1 MKLQDIKNIDLLRSI
16 ENATEIRRLNKYKPV
31 SYLKDYIGLHTHRS
45 YFYGRFFPKGDVKS
59 LQLVDTLFTSP
70 EDITLLIEGIVILDL
85 IPANTGD
92 GNISYVGYG
101 VLEVNGAVVYDGRNS
116 GVSSEALSSVDTGI
130 EFTGGFAG
138 KPLSNNYVWE
148 NGAGISITT
157 QDVTDGIYKTFSMDS
172 TVQVAVDSPYWTDPT
187 PADHTGKGVF
197 GGSYLPEGVITV
209 FDYTTVD
216 SDTYEDGTNVVTTGG
231 LDFSQLQVGD
241 KVDVRFDFN
250 AIPQI
255 ANTTIEPA
263 IWYKNRDASDNVT
276 FTFPLTAQPIF
287 YGTGTVGKSYLNRVS
302 LTIYIASQEDINS
315 LSHFAIKSDNLI
327 TIQPLSA
334 LFTLLR

>member
-1 MKLQDIKNIDLLRSI
+1 MATFEFIDNGKSFNINFNNIQYTAGKNDVELII
-16 ENATEIRRLNKYKPV
+16 PNATANDKLEIRSNSAQFTDVKV
-31 SYLKDYIGLHTHRS
+31 
-45 YFYGRFFPKGDVKS
+45 FFPD
-59 LQLVDTLFTSP
+59 DT
-70 EDITLLIEGIVILDL
+70 ITGVGAGSTTATELRDALLAVFFLDS
-85 IPANTGD
+85 
-92 GNISYVGYG
+92 GNV
-101 VLEVNGAVVYDGRNS
+101 
-116 GVSSEALSSVDTGI
+116 SEAALAEASAGI

-138 KPLSNNYVWE
+138 KPSSNGYDWINVT
-148 NGAGISITT
+148 GINIT
-157 QDVTDGIYKTFSMDS
+157 QEDVTSQRFKTFSLDS
-172 TVQVAVDSPYWTDPT
+172 TIQTFVDTPYWSDPT
-187 PADHTGKGVF
+187 PASHVGKGVF
-197 GGSYLPEGVITV
+197 GGSYLPEGVTNV

-216 SDTYEDGTNVVTTGG
+216 SDTYEDGSNIVTTGG

-287 YGTGTVGKSYLNRVS
+287 YGTGTVGKKYLNRVS

-315 LSHFAIKSDNLI
+315 LAHFAIKSDNLI
-327 TIQPLSA
+327 KIQPLSA
-334 LFTLLR
+334 LFTLIR

>member
-1 MKLQDIKNIDLLRSI
+1 MDNCHLG
-16 ENATEIRRLNKYKPV
+16 LNGLPRI
-31 SYLKDYIGLHTHRS
+31 YIGLDGEPCES
-45 YFYGRFFPKGDVKS
+45 SFNEG
-59 LQLVDTLFTSP
+59 
-70 EDITLLIEGIVILDL
+70 LLSD
-85 IPANTGD
+85 
-92 GNISYVGYG
+92 
-101 VLEVNGAVVYDGRNS
+101 
-116 GVSSEALSSVDTGI
+116 SSSGI
-130 EFTGGFAG
+130 EFTGAFAG
-138 KPLSNNYVWE
+138 KPLSNSYVWE
-148 NGAGISITT
+148 NGVGINITA
-157 QDVTDGIYKTFSMDS
+157 QDVADGIYKTFSMDA
-172 TVQVAVDSPYWTDPT
+172 TVQAAVDTPYWSDPV

-197 GGSYLPEGVITV
+197 GGSYLPEGVTNV
-209 FDYTTVD
+209 FDYTSVD
-216 SDTYEDGTNVVTTGG
+216 SDTYEDGSNIVTTGG

-263 IWYKNRDASDNVT
+263 IWYKNRDGDNNVT

-287 YGTGTVGKSYLNRVS
+287 YGTGTVGKTYLNRVS

-334 LFTLLR
+334 LFTLIR

>member
-1 MKLQDIKNIDLLRSI
+1 MSKTYTFTDNTNSFTIRVDNPERSVEYTGGKNFCELHVSDVTENKYLAIRSNSAEFTEI
-16 ENATEIRRLNKYKPV
+16 IVNMEVDTILGVGVGSTTATELR
-31 SYLKDYIGLHTHRS
+31 
-45 YFYGRFFPKGDVKS
+45 
-59 LQLVDTLFTSP
+59 DTLLSS
-70 EDITLLIEGIVILDL
+70 GIFFL
-85 IPANTGD
+85 AS
-92 GNISYVGYG
+92 GNV
-101 VLEVNGAVVYDGRNS
+101 
-116 GVSSEALSSVDTGI
+116 SEAALAEASSGI

-138 KPLSNNYVWE
+138 KPLSNNYAWE
-148 NGAGISITT
+148 NGVGISITT
-157 QDVTDGIYKTFSMDS
+157 QDVSDGIYKTFSMDS

-197 GGSYLPEGVITV
+197 GGSYLPEGVSTV

-263 IWYKNRDASDNVT
+263 VWYKNRDENDNVT

-287 YGTGTVGKSYLNRVS
+287 YGTGTVGKTYLNRVS

-334 LFTLLR
+334 LFTLIR

>member
-1 MKLQDIKNIDLLRSI
+1 MAVTYEFIDDTKSFIIKFKGQSYRAAKNDIELIIPNETNNNIL
-16 ENATEIRRLNKYKPV
+16 EIRSN
-31 SYLKDYIGLHTHRS
+31 SA
-45 YFYGRFFPKGDVKS
+45 
-59 LQLVDTLFTSP
+59 QLT
-70 EDITLLIEGIVILDL
+70 DI
-85 IPANTGD
+85 
-92 GNISYVGYG
+92 
-101 VLEVNGAVVYDGRNS
+101 EVNLDEDTILGVGAGSTTASDLDAALS
-116 GVSSEALSSVDTGI
+116 GIFFLASGNVSEAALAEASSGI

-138 KPLSNNYVWE
+138 KPLSNNYAWE
-148 NGAGISITT
+148 NGVGISITT
-157 QDVTDGIYKTFSMDS
+157 QDVSDGIYKTFSMDS

-197 GGSYLPEGVITV
+197 GGSYLPEGVSTV

-263 IWYKNRDASDNVT
+263 VWYKNRDENDNVT

-287 YGTGTVGKSYLNRVS
+287 YGTGTVGKTYLNRVS

-334 LFTLLR
+334 LFTLIR

>member
-1 MKLQDIKNIDLLRSI
+1 MDNYNFKKLSSSSILVKNGNKTVVLSGRYTAEYRDKNNNDILVIKNKYDDEILESID
-16 ENATEIRRLNKYKPV
+16 V
-31 SYLKDYIGLHTHRS
+31 S
-45 YFYGRFFPKGDVKS
+45 
-59 LQLVDTLFTSP
+59 VD
-70 EDITLLIEGIVILDL
+70 
-85 IPANTGD
+85 
-92 GNISYVGYG
+92 NISIDDVGKSYTEAEELY
-101 VLEVNGAVVYDGRNS
+101 LELDSLGIFFLEG
-116 GVSSEALSSVDTGI
+116 GVSEEALAYVEAGI

-138 KPLSNNYVWE
+138 KPVSNQYAWQ
-148 NGAGISITT
+148 NGVGISITT
-157 QDVTDGIYKTFSMDS
+157 QDAANGIYKTFSLDS
-172 TVQVAVDSPYWTDPT
+172 TVQVAVDTPYWSDPT

-197 GGSYLPEGVITV
+197 GGSYLPSGVINV

-216 SDTYEDGTNVVTTGG
+216 SDTYEDGTNIVTTGG

-263 IWYKNRDASDNVT
+263 IWYKNRDANDNVT

-287 YGTGTVGKSYLNRVS
+287 YGTGTVGKTYLNRVS

-334 LFTLLR
+334 LFTLIR

>member
-1 MKLQDIKNIDLLRSI
+1 MTFDFIDNNKSFTISYNNKKYTAAKSDVELQIDDETSDDKLTISSNSAKF
-16 ENATEIRRLNKYKPV
+16 TEIN
-31 SYLKDYIGLHTHRS
+31 II
-45 YFYGRFFPKGDVKS
+45 FPKDTITGIGAGS
-59 LQLVDTLFTSP
+59 TTASQLHDALLELFFL
-70 EDITLLIEGIVILDL
+70 E
-85 IPANTGD
+85 D
-92 GNISYVGYG
+92 GNVS
-101 VLEVNGAVVYDGRNS
+101 EGALA
-116 GVSSEALSSVDTGI
+116 EASAGI

-138 KPLSNNYVWE
+138 KPLSNNYAWQ
-148 NGAGISITT
+148 NGIGIAITT
-157 QDVTDGIYKTFSMDS
+157 QDVADGIYKTFSMDS

-197 GGSYLPEGVITV
+197 GGSYLPSGVVNV

-216 SDTYEDGTNVVTTGG
+216 SDTYEDESNVVTTGG

-263 IWYKNRDASDNVT
+263 IWYKNRDANDNVT

-287 YGTGTVGKSYLNRVS
+287 YGTGTVGKTYLNRVS

-334 LFTLLR
+334 LFTLIR

>member
-1 MKLQDIKNIDLLRSI
+1 MSNFVFTKKTNSAVVQIDGG
-16 ENATEIRRLNKYKPV
+16 N
-31 SYLKDYIGLHTHRS
+31 
-45 YFYGRFFPKGDVKS
+45 
-59 LQLVDTLFTSP
+59 Q
-70 EDITLLIEGIVILDL
+70 IVINKHYVPLAIMPENKVL
-85 IPANTGD
+85 QINASSELTMKSTSKLFMIIPSINVDSDTITID
-92 GNISYVGYG
+92 
-101 VLEVNGAVVYDGRNS
+101 
-116 GVSSEALSSVDTGI
+116 GVSFTGTTAKELYDDLESLFFLGESEGGVSPEALSSVDTGI

-138 KPLSNNYVWE
+138 KPLSNNYAWE
-148 NGAGISITT
+148 NGVGISITV
-157 QDVTDGIYKTFSMDS
+157 QDVADGIYRTFSMDS
-172 TVQVAVDSPYWTDPT
+172 TVQVAVDSPYWTDPA

-197 GGSYLPEGVITV
+197 GGSYLPDGVSTV

-287 YGTGTVGKSYLNRVS
+287 YGTGTVGKTYLNRVS

-334 LFTLLR
+334 LFTLIR

>member
-1 MKLQDIKNIDLLRSI
+1 MELNKITNLDTAALI
-16 ENATEIRRLNKYKPV
+16 ENASELFRLKKYQNKEFVK
-31 SYLKDYIGLHTHRS
+31 SFLGLSVHRS
-45 YFYGRFFPKGDVKS
+45 FFYGRIEGENDAIPLKKTDVE
-59 LQLVDTLFTSP
+59 FNSP
-70 EDITLLIEGIVILDL
+70 DDVTLLIEGVVILGEVPNN
-85 IPANTGD
+85 IGP
-92 GNISYVGYG
+92 GNIVYSGYG
-101 VLEVNGAVVYDGRNS
+101 ILEVNDVVIYDGRVPTS
-116 GVSSEALSSVDTGI
+116 ISASSSGI

-138 KPLSNNYVWE
+138 KPLSNNYAWE
-148 NGAGISITT
+148 NGVGISITS
-157 QDVTDGIYKTFSMDS
+157 QDVSDGIYKTFSMDS
-172 TVQVAVDSPYWTDPT
+172 AVQVAVDAPYWTDPT

-197 GGSYLPEGVITV
+197 GGSYLPEGVTNV

-263 IWYKNRDASDNVT
+263 IWYKNRDASNNVT

-287 YGTGTVGKSYLNRVS
+287 YGTGTVGKTYLNRVS

-334 LFTLLR
+334 LFTLIR

>member
-1 MKLQDIKNIDLLRSI
+1 MNNYNFKKLSSSSILVKNGNKTVVLSDRYTAEYRDKNNNDVLVIKN
-16 ENATEIRRLNKYKPV
+16 KY
-31 SYLKDYIGLHTHRS
+31 DN
-45 YFYGRFFPKGDVKS
+45 
-59 LQLVDTLFTSP
+59 
-70 EDITLLIEGIVILDL
+70 E
-85 IPANTGD
+85 
-92 GNISYVGYG
+92 
-101 VLEVNGAVVYDGRNS
+101 VLESIDVSVDSISIDDVGKSYTEAEELYLELDSLGIFFLEG
-116 GVSSEALSSVDTGI
+116 GVSEAALAEASAGI

-138 KPLSNNYVWE
+138 KPLSNNYAWQ
-148 NGAGISITT
+148 NGVGISITT
-157 QDVTDGIYKTFSMDS
+157 QDAIDGIYKTFSMDS
-172 TVQVAVDSPYWTDPT
+172 TVQVAVDTPYWTDPT

-197 GGSYLPEGVITV
+197 GGSYLPEGVSTV

-216 SDTYEDGTNVVTTGG
+216 SDTYEDGSNIVTTGG

-287 YGTGTVGKSYLNRVS
+287 YGTGTVGKTYLNRVS

-327 TIQPLSA
+327 KIQPLSA
-334 LFTLLR
+334 LFTLIR

>member
-1 MKLQDIKNIDLLRSI
+1 MKFKYNPVLKSGLDITNGN
-16 ENATEIRRLNKYKPV
+16 ENASAL
-31 SYLKDYIGLHTHRS
+31 
-45 YFYGRFFPKGDVKS
+45 
-59 LQLVDTLFTSP
+59 
-70 EDITLLIEGIVILDL
+70 
-85 IPANTGD
+85 A
-92 GNISYVGYG
+92 
-101 VLEVNGAVVYDGRNS
+101 
-116 GVSSEALSSVDTGI
+116 EASAGI

-138 KPLSNNYVWE
+138 KPLSNNYAWE
-148 NGAGISITT
+148 NGVGINITT
-157 QDVTDGIYKTFSMDS
+157 QDVADGIYKTFSMDS
-172 TVQVAVDSPYWTDPT
+172 AVQAAVDTPYWSDPT

-197 GGSYLPEGVITV
+197 GGSYLPNGVTNV

-250 AIPQI
+250 TIPQI

-263 IWYKNRDASDNVT
+263 IWYKNRGVSNNVT

-287 YGTGTVGKSYLNRVS
+287 YGTGTVGKTYLNRVS

-334 LFTLLR
+334 LFTLIR